1 MAIYVGAN
9 KISPFSG
16 VNKIG
21 IAYFGT
27 NIVFGLGNPAP
38 SFDPDAQAFFN
49 AVEGAGGTLT
59 LTEKSAVNTLVED
72 LKADSMWTSM
82 KALYPLVGGT
92 QSSVKFN
99 LKDPQDT
106 DAAFRLTF
114 NGTVTIDSNGIS
126 GNNASSTWVDTK
138 LVPSTVIT
146 SATSWQMGVYSRTS
160 NTDNGCEIGSDGSNG
175 FMNALYLYF
184 NTNYLINFR
193 QEFKTSSSTS
203 TQGLFVSGPDG
214 SNVRLYRNG
223 SSIINTAQTGVRSN
237 LKLALLGNFNGT
249 NASDPSTRQVA
260 LAFVYDGI
268 LPSQSDFYT
277 NVQNFQTT
285 LGRQV

>member
-1 MAIYVGAN
+1 MAIFT
-9 KISPFSG
+9 PFAFVKSAA
-16 VNKIG
+16 G
-21 IAYFGT
+21 IVY
-27 NIVFGLGNPAP
+27 
-38 SFDPDAQAFFN
+38 DPDAQAFFN

-59 LTEKSAVNTLVED
+59 LTEKSAVNTLVID
-72 LKADSMWTSM
+72 LKADSMWTDM

-106 DAAFRLTF
+106 DAAFRLEF
-114 NGTVTIDSNGIS
+114 NGTVTINSNGIS
-126 GNNASSTWVDTK
+126 GDNAAGTWVDTN

-160 NTDNGCEIGSDGSNG
+160 NTDNGSEIGSDGSNG

-184 NTNYLINFR
+184 NGDYLINFR
-193 QEFKTSSSTS
+193 DGFKSSSSTS
-203 TQGLFVSGPDG
+203 TQGLFVTGPNG
-214 SNVRLYRNG
+214 TNVRLFRNG
-223 SSIINTAQTGVRSN
+223 AQVINTAQTGVRSN
-237 LKLALLGNFNGT
+237 LRLALLGNYNGT
-249 NASDPSTRQVA
+249 NVSDPSTRQIA
-260 LAFVYDGI
+260 FAFVYDGQ
-268 LPSQSDFYT
+268 LPSQGDFYT

>member
-1 MAIYVGAN
+1 MAIFT
-9 KISPFSG
+9 PFAF
-16 VNKIG
+16 VKTAG
-21 IAYFGT
+21 IY
-27 NIVFGLGNPAP
+27 
-38 SFDPDAQAFFN
+38 DPDAQAFFN

-72 LKADSMWTSM
+72 LKAEGAWTNM
-82 KALYPLVGGT
+82 KALYPLVGGS
-92 QSSVKFN
+92 QASVKFN

-160 NTDNGCEIGSDGSNG
+160 NTDNGCEIGSDGTNA
-175 FMNALYLYF
+175 MAALYLYF
-184 NTNYLINFR
+184 NGNYLINFR
-193 QEFKTSSSTS
+193 DAFKTSSSTT
-203 TQGLFVSGPDG
+203 TQGLFVAGPNG
-214 SNVRLYRNG
+214 ANVRLFRNG
-223 SSIINTAQTGVRSN
+223 SQIINTAQTGILSN
-237 LKLALLGNFNGT
+237 RKLALLGNFNGT

-260 LAFVYDGI
+260 FAFVYDGQ
-268 LPSQSDFYT
+268 LPSQGNFYT
-277 NVQNFQTT
+277 AVQNFQTT
-285 LGRQV
+285 LNRQV